1 MVFSYEQ
8 KEDRIYVK
16 IAGVIENDTVDDL
29 VNPMQEILSREFKE
43 VVFDL
48 SNVPF
53 MTSAA
58 IGKFLIFYK
67 NLTSAGKKM
76 RVKGID
82 EELMELFHDIKLD
95 TFFPIER

>member
-1 MVFSYEQ
+1 MELKYEKTGDQ
-8 KEDRIYVK
+8 IHVK
-16 IAGVIENDTVDDL
+16 IFGVIENDAVEDL
-29 VNPMQEILSREFKE
+29 VDPMQEMLSLDFSE

-48 SNVPF
+48 SAVPF
-53 MTSAA
+53 MTSSA

-67 NLTSAGKKM
+67 NLTNAGKKM

-82 EELMELFHDIKLD
+82 LELLELFQDIKLD